1 MVDVSVGAS
10 MTDTIA
16 VSCIKT
22 RWKLL
27 KSSVAE
33 TRACAYGFEVARLR
47 LWLPIVTYMY
57 LVAAP
62 RLCYT
67 VGYIVVDE
75 GSM

>member
-1 MVDVSVGAS
+1 
-10 MTDTIA
+10 
-16 VSCIKT
+16 
-22 RWKLL
+22 
-27 KSSVAE
+27 
-33 TRACAYGFEVARLR
+33 